1 MADAPAHLA
10 PANGRH
16 RRQIRNYLLDRRFQL
31 KYAGYFVA
39 IALVLSGALGGIL
52 WTTAKQL
59 LAQSQSNVEK
69 GREVVAEGRKVSQVV
84 EMNIV
89 KDPDYNGDPELLQA
103 FREGDQ
109 KYIAKLAAQQTALEG
124 QARELEQLYA
134 TSARVLLGA
143 LGLFV
148 VLVALGGI
156 LVTHRVAGPVYK
168 MKRLIGEVAEGR
180 LREPGKLRRHDELV
194 EFFAAFDAMVRA
206 LRSQREEELGQLERA
221 LADLGE
227 KVTPA
232 EVARLTALRDRLRSS
247 LAREG

>member
-1 MADAPAHLA
+1 MADAPATPA

-16 RRQIRNYLLDRRFQL
+16 RRHIRNYLLDRRFQL

-39 IALVLSGALGGIL
+39 VALVLSGALGGIL

-59 LAQSQSNVEK
+59 LVQSRSNVEK

-89 KDPDYNGDPELLQA
+89 KDPDYSGDPALLQA
-103 FREGDQ
+103 FRDGDQ
-109 KYIAKLAAQQTALEG
+109 NYVAKLAAQQAALEA
-124 QARELEQLYA
+124 QARELESMYA
-134 TSARVLLGA
+134 ASAEILVGA

-148 VLVALGGI
+148 VLVALGSI

-180 LREPGKLRRHDELV
+180 LREPGKLRRGDELV
-194 EFFAAFDAMVRA
+194 EFFTAFDSMLRA
-206 LRSQREEELGQLERA
+206 LRSQQQ
-221 LADLGE
+221 ADLAELEQALSALSGQDE
-227 KVTPA
+227 PA
-232 EVARLTALRDRLRSS
+232 ALVQLSALRDRLRGR
-247 LAREG
+247 LGQ

>member
-109 KYIAKLAAQQTALEG
+109 KYIAKLAAQQAALEG
-124 QARELEQLYA
+124 QARELERLYA
-134 TSARVLLGA
+134 TSARVLLVA

-194 EFFAAFDAMVRA
+194 EFYAAFDAMVRA
-206 LRSQREEELGQLERA
+206 LRSQREEELAELERA
-221 LADLGE
+221 LADLGDQ
-227 KVTPA
+227 VTPA
-232 EVARLTALRDRLRSS
+232 EVARLTALRDRLRTS
-247 LAREG
+247 LGGG

>member
-1 MADAPAHLA
+1 MADAPAQPA
-10 PANGRH
+10 PADGRH
-16 RRQIRNYLLDRRFQL
+16 RRHFKNYLLDCRFQL

-59 LAQSQSNVEK
+59 LAESQSNVEK

-89 KDPDYNGDPELLQA
+89 KDPDYKGDPELLQA

-109 KYIAKLAAQQTALEG
+109 KYVAKLAAQQTALEA
-124 QARELEQLYA
+124 QARDLERLYA
-134 TSARVLLGA
+134 TSTRVLLGA

-148 VLVALGGI
+148 VLVAFGGI

-180 LREPGKLRRHDELV
+180 LRDPGKLRRHDELV
-194 EFFAAFDAMVRA
+194 ECFAAFDSMVRA
-206 LRSQREEELGQLERA
+206 LRTQHEGELGELEQA
-221 LADLGE
+221 LAGLAGQAN
-227 KVTPA
+227 PA
-232 EVARLTALRDRLRSS
+232 ELARLTALRDRLR
-247 LAREG
+247 ARLGQS

>member
-109 KYIAKLAAQQTALEG
+109 KYIAKLAAQQAALEG
-124 QARELEQLYA
+124 QARELERLYA
-134 TSARVLLGA
+134 TSARVLLVA

-206 LRSQREEELGQLERA
+206 LRSQREEELAELERA
-221 LADLGE
+221 LADLGDQ
-227 KVTPA
+227 VTPA
-232 EVARLTALRDRLRSS
+232 EVARLKALRDRLRTS
-247 LAREG
+247 LGGG